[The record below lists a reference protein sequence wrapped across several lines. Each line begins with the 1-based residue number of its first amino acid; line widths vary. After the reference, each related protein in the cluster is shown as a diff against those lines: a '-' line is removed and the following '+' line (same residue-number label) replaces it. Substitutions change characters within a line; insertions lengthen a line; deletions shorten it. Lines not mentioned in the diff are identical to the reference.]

1 LFRMKGVFLFLLLS
15 SQVFAFVPTFQT
27 NRRASLYL
35 SETPDLSS
43 AEYLD
48 SEIEEMRDLVWSLSL
63 EPTDESRRQRLRNVF
78 HEALAGPN
86 GMPARFSFLFDQTLT
101 RVGEQVQME
110 AKKKFFEA
118 QAAQEE
124 KEGATENDDGD
135 DDDDRLV
142 DGDDDSVPKP
152 KEKTPDELQLWAL
165 VDMLVQSKTIVKR
178 NNRELGSK
186 GTFQ

>member
-1 LFRMKGVFLFLLLS
+1 MKGVFLFLLLS
-15 SQVFAFVPTFQT
+15 SQVFAFVPTFQA

-63 EPTDESRRQRLRNVF
+63 EPTDESRRLRLRNVF
-78 HEALAGPN
+78 QEALAGPN
-86 GMPARFSFLFDQTLT
+86 GMPARFSFLFDQTLI
-101 RVGEQVQME
+101 RMGEQVQSE
-110 AKKKFFEA
+110 AKKNFLEA
-118 QAAQEE
+118 QAAAQEE
-124 KEGATENDDGD
+124 KEDATENE
-135 DDDDRLV
+135 DDDRLV
-142 DGDDDSVPKP
+142 DGEPLPKP
-152 KEKTPDELQLWAL
+152 KEKTPDELRLWAL

-178 NNRELGSK
+178 NNGELGSK